1 MKPSL
6 VSAEIH
12 LAAIAHNVR
21 ELRRITSPSA
31 RLMAVVKANGYG
43 HGAVPVAICAL
54 QNGADALG
62 VARIEEGIRLR
73 EAGIGA
79 PILIFGYC
87 HPDSAEALIDYDLTA
102 TVFSL
107 QTATLLSGRATAR
120 GKFIRVHI
128 KVDTGMGRI
137 GLLPDALGI
146 GPSATTPPEALCG
159 EIAQIFRL
167 PGLEVEGIYTHFACA
182 DTADGAYTRRQL
194 KLFLDV
200 TDRLVLRGI
209 HIPIRHAANSG
220 ALIGYP
226 ETHLDMVRPG
236 ISLYGLYP
244 SADVEKNRVS
254 LQPAMTFKAGIIQL
268 KAVPPG
274 FKISYGATF
283 EADKPTRIA
292 TVSAGYA
299 DGVNRLLSSRG
310 QMLVRGKRAPVV
322 GRVCMDLT
330 LIDVGHVPDAEIGE
344 EVVIFGRQD
353 DATLHVDEIAAA
365 CGTINYEIVT
375 GISERVPRVYT
386 DG

>member
-12 LAAIAHNVR
+12 LGAIAHNVR

-31 RLMAVVKANGYG
+31 RFMAVVKANGYG
-43 HGAVPVAICAL
+43 HGAVPVAIRAL

-62 VARIEEGIRLR
+62 AARIEEGIRLR
-73 EAGIGA
+73 EAGISA
-79 PILIFGYC
+79 PVLIFGYC
-87 HPDSAEALIDYDLTA
+87 HPDSAETLIDYDLTA
-102 TVFSL
+102 TVYSL
-107 QTATLLSGRATAR
+107 QTAALLSDRATAR
-120 GKFIRVHI
+120 GKSIRVHI
-128 KVDTGMGRI
+128 KIDTGMGRI

-146 GPSATTPPEALCG
+146 GPSAIAPPEALCG
-159 EIAQIFRL
+159 DIARIFHL

-182 DTADGAYTRRQL
+182 DTADGAYTRQQL

-226 ETHLDMVRPG
+226 ETHLNMVRPG
-236 ISLYGLYP
+236 ICLYGLYP
-244 SADVEKNRVS
+244 SADVDKSRVS
-254 LQPAMTFKAGIIQL
+254 LQPAMTLKAGIIQV

-283 EADKPTRIA
+283 ETDNPTRIA

-330 LIDVGHVPDAEIGE
+330 LIDVGHVPDASIGD

-353 DATLHVDEIAAA
+353 GAMLHVDELAAT
-365 CGTINYEIVT
+365 CGTINYEVVT

>member
-1 MKPSL
+1 MTPSL

-31 RLMAVVKANGYG
+31 RLMAVIKADGYG

-62 VARIEEGIRLR
+62 VARIEEGQRLR
-73 EAGIGA
+73 EAGIRA
-79 PILIFGYC
+79 PVLIFGYC
-87 HPDSAEALIDYDLTA
+87 HPDSAESLIDYDLTA
-102 TVFSL
+102 TVYSF
-107 QTATLLSGRATAR
+107 QTAALLSDWATAR
-120 GKFIRVHI
+120 RTSIRVHI
-128 KVDTGMGRI
+128 KIDTGMGRI
-137 GLLPDALGI
+137 GLLPDALEI
-146 GPSATTPPEALCG
+146 GASATAPPAALCR
-159 EIAQIFRL
+159 EIARIFRL

-182 DTADGAYTRRQL
+182 DTADGAYTRQQL
-194 KLFLDV
+194 KLFLEV
-200 TDRLVLRGI
+200 TNHLQHSGI

-244 SADVEKNRVS
+244 SAQVDKNRLS
-254 LQPAMTFKAGIIQL
+254 LQPAMTFKASVIQL
-268 KAVPPG
+268 KAVPSG
-274 FKISYGATF
+274 FSISYGATYKT
-283 EADKPTRIA
+283 DTPTRIA

-310 QMLVRGKRAPVV
+310 QMLVRGKRVPVV

-330 LIDVGHVPDAEIGE
+330 LIDVGHVPDADIGD
-344 EVVIFGRQD
+344 EVVIFGRQQG
-353 DATLHVDEIAAA
+353 ATLHVDEIAAT
-365 CGTINYEIVT
+365 CGTINYEVVT
-375 GISERVPRVYT
+375 GISERVSRVYT
-386 DG
+386 DD